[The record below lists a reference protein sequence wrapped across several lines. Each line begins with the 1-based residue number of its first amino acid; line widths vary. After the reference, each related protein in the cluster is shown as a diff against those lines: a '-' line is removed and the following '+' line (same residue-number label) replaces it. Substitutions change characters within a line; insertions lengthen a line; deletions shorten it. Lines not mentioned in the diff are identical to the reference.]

1 MGVFDGFCGRGYFPI
16 AQMLH
21 QGFAPDSADYD
32 SRTALMLAAVKGHAD
47 VAVALISAG
56 ADVSA
61 KDNLNRNALMEAC
74 IHGHADI
81 VELLR
86 RQGAT

>member
-1 MGVFDGFCGRGYFPI
+1 MKLLYYL
-16 AQMLH
+16 QMLH

-32 SRTALMLAAVKGHAD
+32 GRTGLMLASAKGHAD

-56 ADVSA
+56 ADVAA
-61 KDNLNRNALMEAC
+61 KDNLNRNGLMEAC
-74 IHGHADI
+74 IHGHTQI
-81 VELLR
+81 IELLR